1 MEPELQ
7 NARGSIVP
15 NYSLSRRTANG
26 SQQRGARRRELH
38 PTCFTG
44 NPVALAVG
52 QKDSITG
59 EQPAV
64 GLSFLG
70 LLIEFLSL
78 MQGDG
83 YKVYFKHLF
92 IKAELLWNF
101 CSKMH
106 LTAKK

>member
-1 MEPELQ
+1 M
-7 NARGSIVP
+7 V
-15 NYSLSRRTANG
+15 
-26 SQQRGARRRELH
+26 
-38 PTCFTG
+38 
-44 NPVALAVG
+44 VG

-64 GLSFLG
+64 RLSFSR

-92 IKAELLWNF
+92 IKAELR
-101 CSKMH
+101 
-106 LTAKK
+106 